1 MLFRSRR
8 RSRSVG
14 VGHLEGVYGHHA
26 RADGVGGGVDV
37 DDDGERVRVMAEL
50 GREKTGVTG
59 LYQAY
64 CD

>member
-1 MLFRSRR
+1 M
-8 RSRSVG
+8 G
-14 VGHLEGVYGHHA
+14 VGHLEGVYGRHA
-26 RADGVGGGVDV
+26 RVDGVGGGVDV

-59 LYQAY
+59 LYQVC